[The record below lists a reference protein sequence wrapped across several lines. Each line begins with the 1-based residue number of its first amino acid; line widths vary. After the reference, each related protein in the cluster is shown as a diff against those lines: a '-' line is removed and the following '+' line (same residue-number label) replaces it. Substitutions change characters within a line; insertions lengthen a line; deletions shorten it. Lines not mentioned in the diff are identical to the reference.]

1 MEFVLGFILGF
12 LLAYV
17 APLIEIKRRKVKTEN
32 PTDEEKRKALLTVN
46 TEINSIESNIEVKET
61 VVAENNEN
69 AEKIELFQ
77 KGISTLTV
85 TEKMIFDLYLEGN
98 GTKDVLA
105 KMNIKENT
113 LKYHNKNIYGKLGVS
128 SRKQLLEIANKIS
141 VNK

>member
-1 MEFVLGFILGF
+1 MQ
-12 LLAYV
+12 
-17 APLIEIKRRKVKTEN
+17 
-32 PTDEEKRKALLTVN
+32 DEEKRKALLTVN
-46 TEINSIESNIEVKET
+46 TENNSIESNVDVKKT
-61 VVAENNEN
+61 VVAENNED

-77 KGISTLTV
+77 KGIPTLTV
-85 TEKMIFDLYLEGN
+85 TEKMIFDLYLDGN
-98 GTKDVLA
+98 GTKDVLS